1 MNGFV
6 GGRKSSKGDSSKLW
20 DVFSLVACTLIM
32 VRGSVQG
39 GCFLYQHLRA
49 SDMGVL
55 LRDLSKG
62 WRSICLV
69 AAVLVQLN
77 MQAPGI
83 KTSQGTIKQALHEC
97 VCVWAV
103 SGNSLS
109 GITASHGQFLG
120 ATCVVLAVLGLLASS
135 FPLLLPSN
143 TPVLGGF
150 SSSQPGSAAKQW
162 ASRCSLPMRVA
173 LLVGLGLTALGSI
186 LLLDQVSMLT
196 GKKGKL
202 CRQRN
207 FSRHRSRKMRHIGS
221 KGP

>member
-97 VCVWAV
+97 TYTHTHAHTGLRRVRVGCER
-103 SGNSLS
+103 
-109 GITASHGQFLG
+109 Q
-120 ATCVVLAVLGLLASS
+120 LAVGDNS
-135 FPLLLPSN
+135 
-143 TPVLGGF
+143 
-150 SSSQPGSAAKQW
+150 
-162 ASRCSLPMRVA
+162 
-173 LLVGLGLTALGSI
+173 
-186 LLLDQVSMLT
+186 
-196 GKKGKL
+196 
-202 CRQRN
+202 
-207 FSRHRSRKMRHIGS
+207 
-221 KGP
+221 